1 MLKRENIYC
10 VSIVNTILCVIQRI
24 EITYIT
30 LMDHLLPAE
39 SLPQLDFENSRN
51 EVSKFIFANK
61 NTKRYMKELKLK
73 IQSDLTKK
81 Y

>member
-39 SLPQLDFENSRN
+39 FLPQPDFENSRN
-51 EVSKFIFANK
+51 EVSK
-61 NTKRYMKELKLK
+61 
-73 IQSDLTKK
+73 
-81 Y
+81 